1 MIPALLVLL
10 ALGDGPPPAPPF
22 DPLPVLRDYL
32 RIDTS
37 NPPGNE
43 RAAAEFLKAILDRE
57 GIPAELVEV
66 APGRADLVAR
76 LSGDGSKRALLLTH
90 HMDVVQADRAKWT
103 ADPFGAEIRDG
114 FLYGRGTLDM
124 KTTAI
129 VELAA
134 LVRLKREKIPLC
146 RDVVYIGTAD
156 EEIDALGMQKL
167 IDARP
172 EIFRGAELSLTEGA
186 AIDLRGNRER
196 SWNVSTAE
204 KAVLWLKLT
213 ARGRGGHASI
223 PPAEGTAVTSLVR
236 ALDRLAH
243 HEMPIVVLPA
253 VQAYFAA
260 LADRFDGLDPAKLRS
275 LGASLSTDAAFR
287 AAFLSDPER
296 AAQVRNTIA
305 ITVLRGGP
313 QTNVIPSEASA
324 EVDCRL
330 LPGQDPKAVIEEI
343 RAAVADPAIEIVPL
357 QPVVATSAS
366 PTGTDLY
373 RAIVAT
379 AARVSPGV
387 PVVPALLTSWTESA
401 LLRPLGIAAY
411 GFEPIARDAD
421 EARRAHGDDERIAL
435 ANVTREGEILF
446 AIVKR
451 TVERRRK

>member
-1 MIPALLVLL
+1 MIVPMLVTLVSLAAAAPA
-10 ALGDGPPPAPPF
+10 APF

-43 RAAAEFLKAILDRE
+43 RVAAEFLKAILDRE
-57 GIPAELVEV
+57 GIPAEIVEV

-76 LSGDGSKRALLLTH
+76 LSGDGSKKALLLTH
-90 HMDVVQADRAKWT
+90 HMDVVQADRAAWT

-114 FLYGRGTLDM
+114 FLYGRGALDM

-129 VELAA
+129 MELAA
-134 LVRLKREKIPLC
+134 LIRLKREKVPLA

-156 EEIDALGMQKL
+156 EEVDALGMQRL
-167 IDARP
+167 IETRP

-186 AIDLRGNRER
+186 TIDLRDSRER

-213 ARGRGGHASI
+213 ARGRAGHGSV
-223 PPAEGTAVTSLVR
+223 PPPEGTAVTALVH
-236 ALDRLAH
+236 ALDRLSR
-243 HEMPIVVLPA
+243 HETPIVVLPA
-253 VQAYFAA
+253 VQTYFSA
-260 LADRFDGLDPAKLRS
+260 LSDRFPGLDPARLRS
-275 LGASLSTDAAFR
+275 LRASLSDDAAFR
-287 AAFLSDPER
+287 AAFLSDPVR

-330 LPGQDPKAVIEEI
+330 LPGQDPKALIEEI
-343 RAAVADPAIEIVPL
+343 RAALADPAIEIVPL
-357 QPVVATSAS
+357 QPVVAAPAS
-366 PTGTDLY
+366 TIETDLF

-379 AARVSPGV
+379 ARRIAPGV
-387 PVVPALLTSWTESA
+387 PVVPAVLTSSTENA

-411 GFEPIARDAD
+411 GFEPIALDAS
-421 EARRAHGDDERIAL
+421 EGRRSHGNDERISL
-435 ANVTREGEILF
+435 ENVTREGEILF
-446 AIVKR
+446 AIVKE
-451 TVERRRK
+451 TAGRK